1 MFLDKIVLMKI
12 LVVEDDRSLG
22 TLLKIRIE
30 EYFKNVMVEHVV
42 SAEQAEAWLSQNKPR
57 IAIVDINLP
66 WKSGVILAGIIKKL
80 YPDAGIIMITGMDH
94 VTSEE
99 LEKYSLVGFL
109 KKPFEIKQLIQIM
122 ENFLE
127 KKGKE
132 LKLSNIVDILQL
144 YEVEKRKVCI
154 EVKRTDK
161 RGRIY
166 MENGKILHAEIG
178 GVEGRKAL
186 KEIITLG
193 SEEVDIKKE
202 ESSKKTIDEPVSSL
216 LVDILEDIEK
226 EEKANQ

>member
-1 MFLDKIVLMKI
+1 
-12 LVVEDDRSLG
+12 
-22 TLLKIRIE
+22 
-30 EYFKNVMVEHVV
+30 
-42 SAEQAEAWLSQNKPR
+42 
-57 IAIVDINLP
+57 
-66 WKSGVILAGIIKKL
+66 
-80 YPDAGIIMITGMDH
+80 
-94 VTSEE
+94 
-99 LEKYSLVGFL
+99 
-109 KKPFEIKQLIQIM
+109 
-122 ENFLE
+122 
-127 KKGKE
+127 
-132 LKLSNIVDILQL
+132 VDILQL